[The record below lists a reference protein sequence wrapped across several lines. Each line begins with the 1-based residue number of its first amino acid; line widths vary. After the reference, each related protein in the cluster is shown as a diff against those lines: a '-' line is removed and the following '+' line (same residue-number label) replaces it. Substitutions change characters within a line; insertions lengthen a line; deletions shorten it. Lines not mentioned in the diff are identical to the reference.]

1 MITSRI
7 SAICNQMD
15 RIRCVLHGVVTTTAA
30 SPVGSVAHW
39 SSDSLGGLKA
49 LLKREDL
56 SLHYS
61 TMLETTPVSRLMQ
74 FLRLSRMKAEEGQM
88 FYS

>member
-1 MITSRI
+1 MAPPGALPI
-7 SAICNQMD
+7 
-15 RIRCVLHGVVTTTAA
+15 
-30 SPVGSVAHW
+30 PP
-39 SSDSLGGLKA
+39 GGLKA

-74 FLRLSRMKAEEGQM
+74 FELRLSRMKADESRADFFILEVGLQD
-88 FYS
+88 